1 MGKKKIT
8 ANDLKVTLSEQGIT
22 SGLKQEK
29 IIQRLQVNGCL
40 IAMVSDVL
48 DQLIKDE
55 QSMFRLLNDAAITQ
69 IGIAAAD
76 SKFEL
81 LSKALIQ
88 IDPRV
93 WNSCERT
100 FSGETILWWLN
111 QENGPVVNNQTLYSY
126 QQAMD
131 VLDKILV
138 SCGKDIIIW
147 TKGTMDLF
155 CIKDLYEH
163 FDRELP
169 WQFWQPRDIRTAKEF
184 IKEWKTFE
192 NNNHNALDDALNQ
205 LRELKAN
212 LMER

>member
-1 MGKKKIT
+1 METKETRNNIVI
-8 ANDLKVTLSEQGIT
+8 DIETLG
-22 SGLKQEK
+22 
-29 IIQRLQVNGCL
+29 R
-40 IAMVSDVL
+40 
-48 DQLIKDE
+48 
-55 QSMFRLLNDAAITQ
+55 RNDAAITQ

-81 LSKALIQ
+81 LSKSLIQ

-93 WNSCERT
+93 WNSCKRT

-111 QENGPVVNNQTLYSY
+111 QKNGPVVNNQTLYSY

-131 VLDKILV
+131 VLDKILA

-212 LMER
+212 LIER